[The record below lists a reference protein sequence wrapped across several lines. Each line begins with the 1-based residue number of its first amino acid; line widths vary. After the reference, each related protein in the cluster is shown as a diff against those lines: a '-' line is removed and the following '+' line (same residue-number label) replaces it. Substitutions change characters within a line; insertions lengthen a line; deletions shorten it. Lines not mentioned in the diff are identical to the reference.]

1 MYLIKFSVRPIL
13 SWLVLNFV
21 ENVCHTLVDA
31 MMSLAHHWP
40 ICIEW
45 WYLFTSFFNL
55 SLKPGQHPRI
65 FCLFSPEKIFPW
77 NYLKVKN
84 LSHWIRLTLN
94 YTKTLLLHILILK
107 VKATL
112 MNMSW
117 SQWMLHWTDLY
128 KLFNGGQLIFWLTT
142 GLRDDKV

>member
-1 MYLIKFSVRPIL
+1 M
-13 SWLVLNFV
+13 
-21 ENVCHTLVDA
+21 
-31 MMSLAHHWP
+31 
-40 ICIEW
+40 
-45 WYLFTSFFNL
+45 
-55 SLKPGQHPRI
+55 
-65 FCLFSPEKIFPW
+65 
-77 NYLKVKN
+77 
-84 LSHWIRLTLN
+84 LTLN